1 MKIKIFLF
9 TVSPQV
15 KFKKKIKTLG
25 NIPSKG
31 GDGIC

>member
-1 MKIKIFLF
+1 LHI